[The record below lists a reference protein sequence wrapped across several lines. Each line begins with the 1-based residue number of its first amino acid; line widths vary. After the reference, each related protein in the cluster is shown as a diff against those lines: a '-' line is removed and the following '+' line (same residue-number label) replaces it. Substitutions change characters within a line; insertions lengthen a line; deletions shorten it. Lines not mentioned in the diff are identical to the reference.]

1 MVSSRSCLIIII
13 TIIIIII
20 IIIIIHSQY
29 FPRFWLAKGTRIIH
43 HNQLLMTKFGRILCL
58 TRGNDAKNAAFL
70 EVKVPLTEKTWGRGW
85 VALVVKTKNG
95 FLLL

>member
-29 FPRFWLAKGTRIIH
+29 FPDSDWLKAH
-43 HNQLLMTKFGRILCL
+43 
-58 TRGNDAKNAAFL
+58 A
-70 EVKVPLTEKTWGRGW
+70 
-85 VALVVKTKNG
+85 
-95 FLLL
+95 